1 MAETRRRSWP
11 LLATAT
17 AVAVAAWAWFW
28 WLAVPRFDICVAV
41 LPAPAGC
48 RSADRVGVATGWSV
62 AVAVLYVAT
71 VTLVLLRPSG
81 RRWPSL
87 VAMAVLG
94 TAALWGVRDVL
105 YAGG

>member
-1 MAETRRRSWP
+1 MAETRRRSWL
-11 LLATAT
+11 LLAAAT
-17 AVAVAAWAWFW
+17 VVAGAAWAWFW
-28 WLAVPRFDICVAV
+28 WLAVPRFDICRAI

-48 RSADRVGVATGWSV
+48 GGADRVGTAIGWSV

-71 VTLVLLRPSG
+71 VTLVLLRPGG

-87 VAMAVLG
+87 VAVAVLG
-94 TAALWGVRDVL
+94 IAALWGARAVL